1 MYFRLDN
8 LNPEI
13 PYFDSC
19 QIRFIEDAVLMYINR
34 ALGST
39 FVWQFY
45 VNLFL
50 KKKQYLLIGR
60 IYLGWVCQEGR
71 TESQILNETQFW
83 KIYVFRFDP
92 EMLDDDE
99 YEAMTEGD
107 RQAAEALMKRR
118 DREEGRE
125 GRLRRGL
132 LYDDDD
138 DDDEGMT
145 KVKRRRAAEMAAM
158 EVSLINKYWV

>member
-1 MYFRLDN
+1 
-8 LNPEI
+8 
-13 PYFDSC
+13 
-19 QIRFIEDAVLMYINR
+19 
-34 ALGST
+34 
-39 FVWQFY
+39 
-45 VNLFL
+45 
-50 KKKQYLLIGR
+50 
-60 IYLGWVCQEGR
+60 
-71 TESQILNETQFW
+71 
-83 KIYVFRFDP
+83 
-92 EMLDDDE
+92 MLVDDE

-138 DDDEGMT
+138 DDEGMT

-158 EVSLINKYWV
+158 EVILV

>member
-1 MYFRLDN
+1 
-8 LNPEI
+8 
-13 PYFDSC
+13 
-19 QIRFIEDAVLMYINR
+19 
-34 ALGST
+34 
-39 FVWQFY
+39 
-45 VNLFL
+45 
-50 KKKQYLLIGR
+50 
-60 IYLGWVCQEGR
+60 
-71 TESQILNETQFW
+71 
-83 KIYVFRFDP
+83 
-92 EMLDDDE
+92 MLDDDE

-158 EVSLINKYWV
+158 EVSLIKKKYWV

>member
-1 MYFRLDN
+1 
-8 LNPEI
+8 
-13 PYFDSC
+13 
-19 QIRFIEDAVLMYINR
+19 
-34 ALGST
+34 
-39 FVWQFY
+39 
-45 VNLFL
+45 
-50 KKKQYLLIGR
+50 
-60 IYLGWVCQEGR
+60 
-71 TESQILNETQFW
+71 
-83 KIYVFRFDP
+83 
-92 EMLDDDE
+92 MLDDDE

-138 DDDEGMT
+138 DEGMT

-158 EVSLINKYWV
+158 EVSLIKKILGLISRIIQLNIIFSSLHKIISYKLQM

>member
-1 MYFRLDN
+1 
-8 LNPEI
+8 
-13 PYFDSC
+13 
-19 QIRFIEDAVLMYINR
+19 
-34 ALGST
+34 
-39 FVWQFY
+39 
-45 VNLFL
+45 
-50 KKKQYLLIGR
+50 
-60 IYLGWVCQEGR
+60 
-71 TESQILNETQFW
+71 
-83 KIYVFRFDP
+83 
-92 EMLDDDE
+92 MLDDDE

-138 DDDEGMT
+138 DDEGMT

-158 EVSLINKYWV
+158 EVILV

>member
-1 MYFRLDN
+1 
-8 LNPEI
+8 
-13 PYFDSC
+13 
-19 QIRFIEDAVLMYINR
+19 
-34 ALGST
+34 
-39 FVWQFY
+39 
-45 VNLFL
+45 
-50 KKKQYLLIGR
+50 
-60 IYLGWVCQEGR
+60 
-71 TESQILNETQFW
+71 
-83 KIYVFRFDP
+83 
-92 EMLDDDE
+92 MLDDDE

-158 EVSLINKYWV
+158 EVSLIKKKILGLISRIIQLNIIFSSLHKIISYKLQM

>member
-1 MYFRLDN
+1 
-8 LNPEI
+8 
-13 PYFDSC
+13 
-19 QIRFIEDAVLMYINR
+19 
-34 ALGST
+34 
-39 FVWQFY
+39 
-45 VNLFL
+45 
-50 KKKQYLLIGR
+50 
-60 IYLGWVCQEGR
+60 
-71 TESQILNETQFW
+71 
-83 KIYVFRFDP
+83 
-92 EMLDDDE
+92 MLDDDE

-138 DDDEGMT
+138 DDEGMT

-158 EVSLINKYWV
+158 EVILI

>member
-1 MYFRLDN
+1 
-8 LNPEI
+8 
-13 PYFDSC
+13 
-19 QIRFIEDAVLMYINR
+19 
-34 ALGST
+34 
-39 FVWQFY
+39 
-45 VNLFL
+45 
-50 KKKQYLLIGR
+50 
-60 IYLGWVCQEGR
+60 
-71 TESQILNETQFW
+71 
-83 KIYVFRFDP
+83 
-92 EMLDDDE
+92 MLDDDE

-138 DDDEGMT
+138 DDDDEGMT

-158 EVSLINKYWV
+158 EVSLIKKILGLISRIIQLNIIFSSLHKNISYKLQM

>member
-1 MYFRLDN
+1 ML
-8 LNPEI
+8 
-13 PYFDSC
+13 S
-19 QIRFIEDAVLMYINR
+19 
-34 ALGST
+34 S
-39 FVWQFY
+39 
-45 VNLFL
+45 
-50 KKKQYLLIGR
+50 
-60 IYLGWVCQEGR
+60 
-71 TESQILNETQFW
+71 
-83 KIYVFRFDP
+83 RFDP

-138 DDDEGMT
+138 DDEGMT

-158 EVSLINKYWV
+158 EVRDLQKNVGKVKNLSKRVDAVCTPCCGLKRNLDVIIGC

>member
-1 MYFRLDN
+1 
-8 LNPEI
+8 
-13 PYFDSC
+13 
-19 QIRFIEDAVLMYINR
+19 
-34 ALGST
+34 
-39 FVWQFY
+39 
-45 VNLFL
+45 
-50 KKKQYLLIGR
+50 
-60 IYLGWVCQEGR
+60 
-71 TESQILNETQFW
+71 
-83 KIYVFRFDP
+83 
-92 EMLDDDE
+92 MLDDDE

-138 DDDEGMT
+138 DDDGMT

-158 EVSLINKYWV
+158 EVSLIKKKILGFISRIIQLNIIFSSLHKNISYKLQM